1 MAGDASAA
9 NMNAAN
15 SADTIV
21 WISGANFG
29 IGAGLA
35 RHVPWPGARIIN
47 LDLKPSPLYETV
59 LFDLARPETWDT
71 VRGHFESE
79 LATFRGKRA
88 IFMVVG
94 HANLAQGL
102 AAKIDTHEYR
112 SALIA
117 NGVAPLALANDF
129 LRAVKPG
136 YESGVMLMSSGA
148 AHAQLVGQSAYGASK
163 AGIEHWVRVMRRE
176 LAETGRDSWV
186 VAVRPG
192 AVITPPVA
200 AVAALDD
207 KDYPGA
213 SRVRASLATRV
224 DIDEAGRRIWAALPP
239 AKGISVISFGGHP
252 TADREFGGTQ
262 IRMMSPK

>member
-94 HANLAQGL
+94 HANLARHGASNVTLDRGDGSRGCAGNAPYDVIVLTGSIPVLPHGL
-102 AAKIDTHEYR
+102 LDQLSPSGRLFAVIGERPIMNATLIRREPGGGTSNSILFDTV
-112 SALIA
+112 I
-117 NGVAPLALANDF
+117 APLANC
-129 LRAVKPG
+129 
-136 YESGVMLMSSGA
+136 
-148 AHAQLVGQSAYGASK
+148 
-163 AGIEHWVRVMRRE
+163 EH
-176 LAETGRDSWV
+176 
-186 VAVRPG
+186 
-192 AVITPPVA
+192 
-200 AVAALDD
+200 
-207 KDYPGA
+207 
-213 SRVRASLATRV
+213 
-224 DIDEAGRRIWAALPP
+224 P
-239 AKGISVISFGGHP
+239 ARF
-252 TADREFGGTQ
+252 RF
-262 IRMMSPK
+262 

>member
-1 MAGDASAA
+1 MAGDRSV
-9 NMNAAN
+9 NT
-15 SADTIV
+15 ADTIV

-47 LDLKPSPLYETV
+47 LDLKPSPLHETV

-102 AAKIDTHEYR
+102 AAKIDAHEYR

-192 AVITPPVA
+192 LVVTPTAEQTALMDKAVYPRADKMAGLLKRFGVTEDEAATRIWQSLPPKADETLISFDDAPPPVR
-200 AVAALDD
+200 DG
-207 KDYPGA
+207 K
-213 SRVRASLATRV
+213 
-224 DIDEAGRRIWAALPP
+224 
-239 AKGISVISFGGHP
+239 AK
-252 TADREFGGTQ
+252 
-262 IRMMSPK
+262 